1 MDRLIFLNVA
11 WMSKYEGLKGD
22 TMSGG
27 AKQVVD
33 HGWGHE
39 MLNFQPYKGKMYGYA
54 PAPFGTIKVEK
65 LGAAKG
71 ADSVDGVLVIWVA
84 RSRIVGWYKNA
95 TVYRREQP
103 PKSLTR
109 SFRGSPI
116 PYLVTATAGSDCK
129 CIDPDARLLLVPR
142 PRQRKRAMGRYTW
155 FAEGK
160 SNSAFRAKVFK
171 YVESGGDI
179 SSLKNGPRRKAG
191 GNPHQPDPFKR
202 LRVEEVAVDLV
213 TRHFEALGYKV
224 DSVEKDN
231 VGWDLN
237 AIHRQARMSLKL
249 EVKGLSGQEVAVE
262 LTPNEYTMMQRFKHN
277 YRVCVA
283 TGCLGKNQK
292 PLNILAY
299 NDVSRKWVDGDDR
312 PVKIEEVMSAR
323 LRL

>member
-22 TMSGG
+22 MMSSG
-27 AKQVVD
+27 AKQVRD

-54 PAPFGTIKVEK
+54 EVPHGTIKVEK

-84 RSRIVGWYKNA
+84 GSRIVGWYKNA
-95 TVYRREQP
+95 MVYRREQTL
-103 PKSLTR
+103 KSLTR
-109 SFRGSPI
+109 SFPDGP
-116 PYLVTATAGSDCK
+116 VTRYRITAIAGSDCK
-129 CIDPDARLLLVPR
+129 CIDPDARLFSVPR
-142 PRQRKRAMGRYTW
+142 GKGAMGRYSW

-160 SNSAFRAKVFK
+160 SNSAFRAEVFR
-171 YVESGGDI
+171 YVESGGKI
-179 SSLKNGPRRKAG
+179 SPVENGPRRKAG

-202 LRVEEVAVDLV
+202 VRIEEVAVDLV
-213 TRHFEALGYKV
+213 TRHFEELGYKV

-277 YRVCVA
+277 YRICVA
-283 TGCLGKNQK
+283 TGCLGKNQR
-292 PLNILAY
+292 PLQILAY
-299 NDVSRKWVDGDDR
+299 NDASRQWVDGDDR
-312 PVKIEEVMSAR
+312 PVKIKELKSAR